1 MFIIYLRIIYVIGLH
16 AKWYNIISN
25 HNLVI
30 PFCFADL
37 NVIDFKLLN
46 CIFFKFQMFNIIKR
60 VREINKQVNLIFKS
74 QIFTTEDMNDTRD
87 LW

>member
-1 MFIIYLRIIYVIGLH
+1 
-16 AKWYNIISN
+16 
-25 HNLVI
+25 
-30 PFCFADL
+30 
-37 NVIDFKLLN
+37 
-46 CIFFKFQMFNIIKR
+46 MFNIIKR